1 MAINIQKQIVYWSEG
16 AKEDLDTASILLEK
30 GKNKEALFFAHLA
43 LEKALKALVAKNTSD
58 VPPYSHDLTFLA
70 KKAGLTLS
78 ADQSHLFNMVNKF
91 ATAGR
96 YPDPEK
102 HGPSKQKAKE
112 IVDEISEVM
121 KWLIRKLSS

>member
-16 AKEDLDTASILLEK
+16 AKEDLETSFILLEK
-30 GKNKEALFFAHLA
+30 GKCKEALFFAHLT
-43 LEKALKALVAKNTSD
+43 LEKALKAAVVKNIAD
-58 VPPYSHDLTFLA
+58 IPPYSHDLLMLA

-78 ADQSHLFNMVNKF
+78 ADQSQLLITANKF

-102 HGPSKQKAKE
+102 QGPSKKKTEE
-112 IVDEISEVM
+112 IVNETSEVM
-121 KWLIRKLSS
+121 KWLIQKL

>member
-30 GKNKEALFFAHLA
+30 GKNKEALFFAHLS
-43 LEKALKALVAKNTSD
+43 LEKALKALVVKATSD
-58 VPPYSHDLTFLA
+58 VPPYSHDLIFLA

-78 ADQSHLFNMVNKF
+78 SNEAQFLSMVNEYV
-91 ATAGR
+91 TAGR

-102 HGPSKQKAKE
+102 HGPSRQRTEE
-112 IVDEISEVM
+112 IVNQTSEVM
-121 KWLIRKLSS
+121 KWLIRKLSP